1 MCYPMEMCFNV
12 FSDDFAGNPVLIPGP
27 LRTAPCYHKGCFFFY
42 DLFHMFL
49 KPVCRSESNR
59 TGHGTT
65 DWFQVGK
72 GVHQGC
78 ILSPCLTSMLGTS

>member
-12 FSDDFAGNPVLIPGP
+12 FSDDFAGNLVLIPGP
-27 LRTAPCYHKGCFFFY
+27 LRTAPCYCEGCFFFFFFY
-42 DLFHMFL
+42 YLFNMFL

-72 GVHQGC
+72 GVY
-78 ILSPCLTSMLGTS
+78 